1 MNPKFSL
8 LTSPPSSPPEQE
20 QQKQCFLVRIHDS
33 TVVENQLLE
42 QLGNVARA
50 SVANGKSTKCPQ
62 EGTKIPGFTQ
72 KKFKNTHILP
82 TLFFLDILMTLFKPV
97 KTKIV

>member
-8 LTSPPSSPPEQE
+8 LTSPPEQE
-20 QQKQCFLVRIHDS
+20 QQKQCFLVRSHDS

-50 SVANGKSTKCPQ
+50 VNNRQLKQSTPTARAVRVFHSAYNCLKQSVYGLAP
-62 EGTKIPGFTQ
+62 
-72 KKFKNTHILP
+72 
-82 TLFFLDILMTLFKPV
+82 
-97 KTKIV
+97 

>member
-42 QLGNVARA
+42 QLSR
-50 SVANGKSTKCPQ
+50 SSSSQ
-62 EGTKIPGFTQ
+62 Q
-72 KKFKNTHILP
+72 P
-82 TLFFLDILMTLFKPV
+82 TAQAVDADRSSGPCISLSR
-97 KTKIV
+97 